1 MTHLRLNHSVRLSL
15 LVRVLG
21 LCLAV
26 LSTTTPAA
34 AQTVPRAEV
43 SAGYQFLSATLLS
56 RDESLPRGWYVDVA
70 GNVTRVLSIVFQ
82 AGGNYKGYEE
92 SLSTGIGTVTTNISM
107 RVHEFLGGV
116 RASVRTK
123 SGVSPY
129 GQVLVGAVNGAV
141 AFSQSF
147 TGPFATGPITS
158 HESATNFAFVAGGGV
173 TVGLGRAIGVR
184 GGLDYMQVSEEDPS
198 LAATPFQIGP
208 FRFQTGLVV
217 GW

>member
-1 MTHLRLNHSVRLSL
+1 MRLSL

-21 LCLAV
+21 LCLAA
-26 LSTTTPAA
+26 LSMTIPAA

-43 SAGYQFLSATLLS
+43 SAGYQFLSATLIT
-56 RDESLPRGWYVDVA
+56 RDESLPKGWYVDVA

-92 SLSTGIGTVTTNISM
+92 TLSTGIGTVTTNVSM
-107 RVHEFLGGV
+107 KVHEFLGGV
-116 RASVRTK
+116 RASARTK

-129 GQVLVGAVNGAV
+129 GQVLVGAVNHSL

-147 TGPFATGPITS
+147 TGPFATGPHTS
-158 HESATNFAFVAGGGV
+158 NESATNFAFVAGGGV

-184 GGLDYMQVSEEDPS
+184 GAVDYMQVSEED
-198 LAATPFQIGP
+198 ATLVALPFRVGP
-208 FRFQTGLVV
+208 FRFQAGLVV